1 MGKHFVVIFFAS
13 ALLGAVVVF
22 LQRGERPARAKASEE
37 TPHDTHARIVLEDFV
52 VYQYKNHLAT
62 ETFQG
67 KHAEFVD
74 PDMLE
79 VFGDVL
85 GTRLQS
91 SKKEFVAA
99 DSLRVHFESKGL
111 TELVK
116 NSKVLSSEF
125 ENDVRVG
132 YDDNVLYTD
141 YAKYVHAD
149 EKLIS
154 DRPVRIQA
162 PRAELKGSRG
172 FEYETKSQNLKIFGP
187 MEGTLVDVQTKS
199 KTKTKR

>member
-1 MGKHFVVIFFAS
+1 MGKHFVVILFAS

-22 LQRGERPARAKASEE
+22 LQRGERPARVKASEE
-37 TPHDTHARIVLEDFV
+37 TTGHDKHARILLEDFV
-52 VYQYKNHLAT
+52 VYEYTHHQVT

-74 PDMLE
+74 PNMLE

-85 GTRLQS
+85 GTRHQS

-99 DSLRVHFESKGL
+99 DALRVHFESKGL

-116 NSKVLSSEF
+116 NSKVIQSEL
-125 ENDVRVG
+125 ENEVRIG

-141 YAKYVHAD
+141 YAKYIHAD

-162 PRAELKGSRG
+162 PRAELKGSKG
-172 FEYETKSQNLKIFGP
+172 FEYETKSQNLRIFGP
-187 MEGTLVDVQTKS
+187 MEGTLVDVQKH
-199 KTKTKR
+199 